1 MDSLRYVFSS
11 KCTYSWFI
19 GMFLHN
25 SKLGSITLFG
35 PLHSV
40 PNFCLF
46 RLLAKPRQAMS
57 VYTPVKHRPEW
68 YWKEVFE
75 RRGIEAP
82 GSSGYEDGSGVV
94 VGGRKPT
101 GQKNPKDTWKVANLK
116 LFLQMC
122 FFTSLH
128 TSDVYMYNMYIY
140 ILFALWWC
148 TTRSNMLWAILWQL
162 FLRRTSRRML
172 GLTSSS
178 ATHRTRCWDVR
189 FTVDATGPLTRRLR
203 RNDCFFFWKNGWS
216 CKKNNHGSDM
226 VLVVLQDF

>member
-1 MDSLRYVFSS
+1 MDSIRYVFSS

-128 TSDVYMYNMYIY
+128 TSDVYMYNMYIHLICTVVMY
-140 ILFALWWC
+140 NTKQHVVGHFMATLPSADIPQDAWLDILFSHAQNEVLGC
-148 TTRSNMLWAILWQL
+148 QVHSGRYWAPHAA
-162 FLRRTSRRML
+162 FEKK
-172 GLTSSS
+172 
-178 ATHRTRCWDVR
+178 
-189 FTVDATGPLTRRLR
+189 RL
-203 RNDCFFFWKNGWS
+203 FFFLEEWVK
-216 CKKNNHGSDM
+216 
-226 VLVVLQDF
+226 F

>member
-1 MDSLRYVFSS
+1 MDSLQYVFSS

-128 TSDVYMYNMYIY
+128 TSDVYMYNMYIHL
-140 ILFALWWC
+140 IC
-148 TTRSNMLWAILWQL
+148 TVVMYNTKQHVVGHFMATLPSADIPAGCLAWHPLQP
-162 FLRRTSRRML
+162 RTERGVGMSGSQWTLLGPSRGVWEETTVFFSGRM
-172 GLTSSS
+172 GE
-178 ATHRTRCWDVR
+178 V
-189 FTVDATGPLTRRLR
+189 
-203 RNDCFFFWKNGWS
+203 
-216 CKKNNHGSDM
+216 
-226 VLVVLQDF
+226 